1 MEEIE
6 LIEYEFQVREIDIE
20 IQGIESQIARLQ
32 LEKDK
37 FNHQKILLAES
48 FRQYINSN
56 IQSGETETQEES
68 ISEIEEI
75 KPRRLKK

>member
-6 LIEYEFQVREIDIE
+6 FVEYEFQVREIDIE

-32 LEKDK
+32 FEKDK
-37 FNHQKILLAES
+37 LNHQKILLASS
-48 FRQYINSN
+48 FRQYIDTK
-56 IQSGETETQEES
+56 ELVEPEQEEL
-68 ISEIEEI
+68 ISEIEEV